1 MGGIR
6 LGGVEYTREQV
17 KGFYEWQM
25 LACLKHFPDEKDS
38 EDKAKAF
45 AFSRPNA
52 NGFITFQTK
61 YRGKRFYW
69 IREWR
74 GRRTRA
80 YRLLFEDLTKRKTN
94 IKSPLCR
101 SRTKELF
108 MNIF

>member
-38 EDKAKAF
+38 EDRAKAF

-52 NGFITFQTK
+52 NGFVTFQTK

-69 IREWR
+69 IEN
-74 GRRTRA
+74 GEAEELEPIACYLRT
-80 YRLLFEDLTKRKTN
+80 LPKEKRT
-94 IKSPLCR
+94 
-101 SRTKELF
+101 
-108 MNIF
+108 

>member
-25 LACLKHFPDEKDS
+25 LACLKHFPDETDS
-38 EDKAKAF
+38 EDRAKAF

-69 IREWR
+69 IEK
-74 GRRTRA
+74 GEAVELEPIACYLRT
-80 YRLLFEDLTKRKTN
+80 LPKNE
-94 IKSPLCR
+94 KS
-101 SRTKELF
+101 
-108 MNIF
+108 